1 MAKWITEGAKAEKIV
16 IGIPAYG
23 RTYELTFPNNLNNPG
38 APINGS
44 RNSYTFKSNFR
55 LKKKFLIYL

>member
-44 RNSYTFKSNFR
+44 RAIYKFNSN
-55 LKKKFLIYL
+55 